1 MMQDKIDQFL
11 ITVKDAV
18 ATEKL
23 LLPSIPEVAL
33 KVREEC
39 EKANSSAQQVA
50 EILSQDPALSVRLL
64 QVANSSLYRT
74 RSSIDNIQMAITRLG
89 LRLVKDL
96 IMGLAMKQLYTAS
109 NDVLAERFNELWM
122 SSSKTAA
129 LSRMLA
135 AKCDNIDPEQAMLA
149 GLTHNI
155 GALPILIMA
164 EDDDELFD
172 NPEALRK
179 IVHEMQGEVG
189 AYIFQAWHFPD
200 YMIEVSRQCYDFSRS
215 HDDAVDYIDIVQV
228 ALLEGSI
235 YTCLECPEPE
245 NWDSVPAFQK
255 VGIDT
260 AGNILE
266 IEENKLVFEE
276 TQALFR

>member
-1 MMQDKIDQFL
+1 MQAKIESFL
-11 ITVKDAV
+11 DSVKDAV

-33 KVREEC
+33 SIRDEC
-39 EKANSSAQQVA
+39 EKVNSSAQQVA

-74 RSSIDNIQMAITRLG
+74 RSSIENIQMAITRLG

-96 IMGLAMKQLYTAS
+96 IMGLAMKQLYKAS
-109 NDVLAERFNELWM
+109 NDVLAERFKELWM
-122 SSSKTAA
+122 ASSKTAA

-135 AKCDNIDPEQAMLA
+135 VNCEGIDPEKAMLA

-164 EDDDELFD
+164 EDDDDLFD
-172 NPEALRK
+172 NPEALHK
-179 IVHEMQGEVG
+179 IIKEMQGEVG
-189 AYIFQAWHFPD
+189 AYIFKAWHFPE
-200 YMIEVSRQCYDFSRS
+200 YMIDVSKECYDFTRT
-215 HDDAVDYIDIVQV
+215 HNGPADYVDVTQV

-235 YTCLECPEPE
+235 YTCLDCPDPE
-245 NWDSVPAFQK
+245 YWDTVPAFEK
-255 VGIDT
+255 LGIDT
-260 AGNILE
+260 VTNILE
-266 IEENKLVFEE
+266 IEDNKLVFEE
-276 TQALFR
+276 THALFK